1 MAKSQV
7 EVHFTLP
14 IDETQLHHK
23 TDAEYKAKETF
34 VLGTSYGKVT
44 SVQAKQQNFLTYRDG
59 ISQT

>member
-14 IDETQLHHK
+14 IEETRLHHK
-23 TDAEYKAKETF
+23 TKAEYKAKEAF
-34 VLGTSYGKVT
+34 VLELLGKVT

-59 ISQT
+59 NSQT